1 MKELLET
8 FTVEQII
15 IFLALLG
22 FSIKEVVSFF
32 DWASTRINQKVKK
45 ENVHDELKNEIKTL
59 NNDLKAGLKEI
70 YQTVDENK
78 KTQEKMQKTINLL
91 VESDKDDIKSW
102 IIERHHYFCYE
113 KGYIDDYNL
122 DCMEKRFKHYI
133 DEHGNSF
140 VKDLME
146 EVRHLPRISQD
157 KK

>member
-32 DWASTRINQKVKK
+32 DWALARINQKAKK

-70 YQTVDENK
+70 YQIVDENK

-102 IIERHHYFCYE
+102 ITERHHYFCYE

-140 VKDLME
+140 VEDLME
-146 EVRHLPRISQD
+146 EVRHLPRISQN

>member
-1 MKELLET
+1 MKELIET

-15 IFLALLG
+15 VFLVLFG
-22 FSIKEVVSFF
+22 FAAKEVVSFF
-32 DWASTRINQKVKK
+32 DWASARINQKVKK
-45 ENVHDELKNEIKTL
+45 ENVHDELKNQIQDL
-59 NNDLKAGLKEI
+59 NSDLKTSLKEI
-70 YQTVDENK
+70 FEIVDDNK
-78 KTQEKMQKTINLL
+78 KTQEKMQETISLL

-102 IIERHHYFCYE
+102 ITEKHHYFCYE

-140 VKDLME
+140 VEDLME

>member
-32 DWASTRINQKVKK
+32 NLASARINQKSKK
-45 ENVHDELKNEIKTL
+45 ENIHYELKNEIKTL

-102 IIERHHYFCYE
+102 ITERHHYFCYE

-140 VKDLME
+140 VEDLME
-146 EVRHLPRISQD
+146 EVRHLPRISQN

>member
-32 DWASTRINQKVKK
+32 DWASAHINQKVKK

-78 KTQEKMQKTINLL
+78 KTQEKMQKTISLL

-102 IIERHHYFCYE
+102 ITERHHYFCYE

-140 VKDLME
+140 VEELME
-146 EVRHLPRISQD
+146 EVRHLPRISQN

>member
-32 DWASTRINQKVKK
+32 DWALARINQKAKK

-70 YQTVDENK
+70 YQIVDENK
-78 KTQEKMQKTINLL
+78 KTQEKMQKTISLL

-102 IIERHHYFCYE
+102 ITERHHYFCYE

-140 VKDLME
+140 VEDLME
-146 EVRHLPRISQD
+146 EVRHLPRISQN

>member
-8 FTVEQII
+8 FSIEQII
-15 IFLALLG
+15 IFLVLLG
-22 FSIKEVVSFF
+22 FAVKETVSFF
-32 DWASTRINQKVKK
+32 DWAAARVNQKVKK
-45 ENVHDELKNEIKTL
+45 ESIHDELKNGIKIL
-59 NNDLKAGLKEI
+59 NDDLKTSLKEI
-70 YQTVDENK
+70 YQVVDENK
-78 KTQEKMQKTINLL
+78 KTQEKMQKTISLL

-102 IIERHHYFCYE
+102 ITERHHYFCYE

-122 DCMEKRFKHYI
+122 DCMEKRFAHYI

-140 VKDLME
+140 VEDLME

>member
-102 IIERHHYFCYE
+102 ITERHHYFCYE

-122 DCMEKRFKHYI
+122 DCMEKRFKHYM

>member
-32 DWASTRINQKVKK
+32 DWASARINQKAKK

-102 IIERHHYFCYE
+102 ITERHHYFCYE

-140 VKDLME
+140 VEDLME
-146 EVRHLPRISQD
+146 EVRHLPRISQN

>member
-32 DWASTRINQKVKK
+32 DWALARINQKAKK

-102 IIERHHYFCYE
+102 ITERHHYFCYE

-140 VKDLME
+140 VEELME
-146 EVRHLPRISQD
+146 EVRHLPRISQN

>member
-15 IFLALLG
+15 IFLTLLG

-32 DWASTRINQKVKK
+32 DWAFARINQKAKK

-102 IIERHHYFCYE
+102 ITERHHYFCYE

-140 VKDLME
+140 VEDLME
-146 EVRHLPRISQD
+146 EVRHLPRISQN

>member
-8 FTVEQII
+8 FSIEQII
-15 IFLALLG
+15 IFLVLLG
-22 FSIKEVVSFF
+22 FAVKETVSFF
-32 DWASTRINQKVKK
+32 DWAAARVNQKVKK
-45 ENVHDELKNEIKTL
+45 ESIHDELKNGIKTL
-59 NNDLKAGLKEI
+59 NDDLKTSLKEI
-70 YQTVDENK
+70 YQVVDENK
-78 KTQEKMQKTINLL
+78 KVQEKMQKTISLL

-102 IIERHHYFCYE
+102 ITERHHYFCYE

-122 DCMEKRFKHYI
+122 DCMEKRFAHYI

-140 VKDLME
+140 VEDLME

>member
-32 DWASTRINQKVKK
+32 DWASVHINQKVKK

-102 IIERHHYFCYE
+102 ITERHHYFCYE

-140 VKDLME
+140 VEDLME
-146 EVRHLPRISQD
+146 EVRHLPRISQN

>member
-32 DWASTRINQKVKK
+32 DWASARINQKAKK

-102 IIERHHYFCYE
+102 ITERHHYFCYE

-140 VKDLME
+140 VEELME
-146 EVRHLPRISQD
+146 EVRHLPRISQN